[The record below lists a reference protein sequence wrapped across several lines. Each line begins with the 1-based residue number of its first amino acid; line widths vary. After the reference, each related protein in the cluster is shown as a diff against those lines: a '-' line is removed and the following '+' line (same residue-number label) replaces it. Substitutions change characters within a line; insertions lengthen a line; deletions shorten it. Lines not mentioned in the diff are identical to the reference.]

1 MDEFLRVEEYLAG
14 KRQTACQ
21 QFERFVM
28 SVLLDK
34 DKENFDRQELVSMY
48 CTAYDKVSSQFKEDC
63 RVFKES
69 CPSLRKLVDLV
80 EPRDLKKIEDFK
92 EYKLSLVFDHCDYR
106 NCGQITKM
114 ILRNFCVESLR
125 SKSLF

>member
-14 KRQTACQ
+14 KRETACQ

-28 SVLLDK
+28 SVLLEN

-48 CTAYDKVSSQFKEDC
+48 CTAYGKVSSQFIEDC